1 MPSVKLLIQNVVATI
16 VRRVE
21 SYIFILSFQI
31 SYKSDIWSLGCI
43 LYNLLY
49 GKTPFQHIAHPWAK
63 IAAITNPHHTIDYP
77 KTRND
82 CPPVILEAVQLC
94 LTFDPKKRPT
104 AAELLE
110 LPYINYN
117 PVRRFSPQNW
127 AQWLG
132 CNHMIN

>member
-1 MPSVKLLIQNVVATI
+1 MIAMSVLLVQ
-16 VRRVE
+16 
-21 SYIFILSFQI
+21 SYIFVIYFQI

-49 GKTPFQHIAHPWAK
+49 GKTPFQHIGHPWAK
-63 IAAITNPHHTIDYP
+63 AAAITNPNHTIDYP
-77 KTRND
+77 KTRED
-82 CPPVILEAVQLC
+82 CPPVLLEAVQLC

-117 PVRRFSPQNW
+117 TVRRSSSETEHN
-127 AQWLG
+127 
-132 CNHMIN
+132 N

>member
-1 MPSVKLLIQNVVATI
+1 
-16 VRRVE
+16 
-21 SYIFILSFQI
+21 
-31 SYKSDIWSLGCI
+31 
-43 LYNLLY
+43 LY
-49 GKTPFQHIAHPWAK
+49 GKTPFQHIAQPWAK

-77 KTRND
+77 KTRSD

-117 PVRRFSPQNW
+117 PVRRLPPETEHN
-127 AQWLG
+127 
-132 CNHMIN
+132 N

>member
-1 MPSVKLLIQNVVATI
+1 MVQSTVVMIVLSVQSCTFLI
-16 VRRVE
+16 
-21 SYIFILSFQI
+21 YFQI

-49 GKTPFQHIAHPWAK
+49 GKTPFQHIVHPWAK
-63 IAAITNPHHTIDYP
+63 VAAITNPCHTIDYP

-82 CPPVILEAVQLC
+82 CPPVLLEAVQLC

-117 PVRRFSPQNW
+117 TVRRISP
-127 AQWLG
+127 ATE
-132 CNHMIN
+132 HTA

>member
-1 MPSVKLLIQNVVATI
+1 MNPFLLPLVKLLIQNMVATI
-16 VRRVE
+16 FQRVQ
-21 SYIFILSFQI
+21 SYIFIISFQI

-63 IAAITNPHHTIDYP
+63 VAAITNPHHTIDYP

-117 PVRRFSPQNW
+117 SVRRFSPDTEHN
-127 AQWLG
+127 
-132 CNHMIN
+132 N